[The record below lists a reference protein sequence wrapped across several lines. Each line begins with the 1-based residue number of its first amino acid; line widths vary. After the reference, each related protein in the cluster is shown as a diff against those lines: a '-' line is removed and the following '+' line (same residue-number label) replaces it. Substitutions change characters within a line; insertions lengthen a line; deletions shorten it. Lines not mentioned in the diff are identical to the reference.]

1 MILLTLQL
9 LDHSEIGFETTESQS
24 SPVME
29 LEAQHLSSKDCNTA
43 VALLISE
50 SGFNVLHVSPN
61 KLEDRWVTVKS

>member
-24 SPVME
+24 SPVMRH
-29 LEAQHLSSKDCNTA
+29 EALHLISKDCNTA

-50 SGFNVLHVSPN
+50 SRFNVVHVSPS
-61 KLEDRWVTVKS
+61 KLEERWATVKS